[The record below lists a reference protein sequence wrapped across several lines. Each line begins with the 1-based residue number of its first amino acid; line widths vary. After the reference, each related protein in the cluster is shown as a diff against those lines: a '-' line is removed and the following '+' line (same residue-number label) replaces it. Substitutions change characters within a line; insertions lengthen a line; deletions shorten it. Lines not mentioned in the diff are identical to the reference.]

1 MPREHRLVARR
12 HLRVGQRYPP
22 FVVAASRPVGHDRL
36 ATDRASWPCSPPA
49 TGAKLTSSVASRPT
63 VGTKPQWWHT
73 LVMSMSLT
81 AGRGP
86 GRPPAAKADETRK
99 RILHAARQVFSE
111 RGYDGATFQEIAV
124 RADLTRPAINHYFAN
139 KRVLYQEVVEQT
151 HELVIVAGIERARRE
166 PTLMGRLAVV
176 VDFAMEA
183 DAQYPASTAFLAT
196 TVLESQRHP
205 ELSRTENDA
214 VRATREFLVWAVNDA
229 IERGELAADVD
240 VSSLAETLLVV
251 LCGVGFYIGFVGS
264 YQRMATITDSF
275 QQLLAGTLWRPPT

>member
-1 MPREHRLVARR
+1 MPHSWTPTSVMT
-12 HLRVGQRYPP
+12 PP
-22 FVVAASRPVGHDRL
+22 LVVAAFRPVGHYRL
-36 ATDRASWPCSPPA
+36 ATDRAGGPCSPPA

-229 IERGELAADVD
+229 IERGELATQ
-240 VSSLAETLLVV
+240 VS
-251 LCGVGFYIGFVGS
+251 G
-264 YQRMATITDSF
+264 R
-275 QQLLAGTLWRPPT
+275 W